1 MDLPDQDI
9 VFELD
14 PQLKE
19 HWLDG
24 WGRTSKS
31 GRVAR
36 GFMVAGVAGGAFF
49 VVLALMTTDFE
60 AVSRELAEPTGTGVA
75 LAHLVLLAVG
85 AVGCLLVALLFFLG
99 VRRYESVASTYTSG
113 ERLVIDREGYLVFS
127 CRDERDLVSTGNG
140 DYYWGRGSG
149 PGNVRASVAYLP
161 GCTFRMVEE
170 YRELAIEPACPGAVR
185 TRRFA
190 TEEDLASSGVLRTH
204 LHAGRT
210 PEQFLGMP
218 RDDEDIAVTLFPV
231 FSPDVVETLR
241 ALGVAERG

>member
-1 MDLPDQDI
+1 MDLPDHDI

-24 WGRTSKS
+24 WGRTSRS

-36 GFMVAGVAGGAFF
+36 GFIAAGVAGGAFF
-49 VVLALMTTDFE
+49 VVLALVTTDFG
-60 AVSRELAEPTGTGVA
+60 AVARELAEPTGDSVA
-75 LAHLVLLAVG
+75 LAHLALLTVG
-85 AVGCLLVALLFFLG
+85 AIGCLLVALIFLLG
-99 VRRYESVASTYTSG
+99 IRRYESVARTYTSA
-113 ERLVIDREGYLVFS
+113 ERLLVDSEGYLVFS
-127 CRDERDLVSTGNG
+127 CRDERDLVSIGGG
-140 DYYWGRGSG
+140 DYYWGRSSG

-161 GCTFRMVEE
+161 CCTFRVVEE
-170 YRELAIEPACPGAVR
+170 YRELAIEPSRPGAVR

-190 TEEDLASSGVLRTH
+190 TEEDLASSGVLRTR

-218 RDDEDIAVTLFPV
+218 RDDEDIAVTFFPV

-241 ALGVAERG
+241 RLGVAEKG

>member
-1 MDLPDQDI
+1 M
-9 VFELD
+9 
-14 PQLKE
+14 
-19 HWLDG
+19 
-24 WGRTSKS
+24 
-31 GRVAR
+31 
-36 GFMVAGVAGGAFF
+36 
-49 VVLALMTTDFE
+49 
-60 AVSRELAEPTGTGVA
+60 
-75 LAHLVLLAVG
+75 
-85 AVGCLLVALLFFLG
+85 
-99 VRRYESVASTYTSG
+99 
-113 ERLVIDREGYLVFS
+113 
-127 CRDERDLVSTGNG
+127 STGNG